1 MTVCGSDFLVAF
13 DVYAAMTIIDVNM
26 LENNTEMLLKVSSVV
41 ENLPSTKKSWQ
52 HHCYICSNIFPTEF
66 GLPSHV
72 QSKHPENLAL
82 PPPIEIQHITIQ
94 L

>member
-41 ENLPSTKKSWQ
+41 ENLPSTKKS
-52 HHCYICSNIFPTEF
+52 
-66 GLPSHV
+66 
-72 QSKHPENLAL
+72 
-82 PPPIEIQHITIQ
+82 
-94 L
+94 